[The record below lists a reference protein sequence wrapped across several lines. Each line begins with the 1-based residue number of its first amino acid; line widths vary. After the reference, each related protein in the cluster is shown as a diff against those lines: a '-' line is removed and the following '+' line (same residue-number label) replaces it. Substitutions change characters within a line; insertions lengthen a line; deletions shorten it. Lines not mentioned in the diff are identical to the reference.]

1 MSTDCQINISVN
13 LDLSPVNVAAQ
24 LALFNVGS
32 FGVLSINGADGV
44 VILNLADINDTSV
57 TGSEL
62 DADNAKLALIEA
74 LADVTDAANVA
85 AAIPATGGY
94 LAPNAITFADPFTV
108 DVDNGTVQTITLTA
122 STTLTAITNAANGQS
137 GRLEITQGGIGG
149 FVVTLP
155 AAYTLRSGDEATISD
170 LATGETAI
178 VAWSTIDGSDF
189 NLWIS

>member
-1 MSTDCQINISVN
+1 MNIDAPITLTTINIDAPITIGITGPAGSDATVN
-13 LDLSPVNVAAQ
+13 
-24 LALFNVGS
+24 
-32 FGVLSINGADGV
+32 
-44 VILNLADINDTSV
+44 
-57 TGSEL
+57 
-62 DADNAKLALIEA
+62 
-74 LADVTDAANVA
+74 AANVA
-85 AAIPATGGY
+85 TAIPATGGY
-94 LAPNAITFADPFTV
+94 LSPNAITFADPFSV